1 MLLDIYSGIIR
12 IFFSFNLFISLTIIW
27 HQLNNQLT
35 QYQGIF
41 IKIIYQGKVIHI
53 LQLWMGTTSGSI
65 MLKDWRSRFRFSN
78 DLILKSLN
86 ILSCLYSTS
95 LKPLMG
101 CINFNSILLYRTYSG
116 FPNTAPGL
124 LNYKGPQLYST
135 LQNSKSFFFSPLSA
149 CVHLSIQIAYKLN
162 NAR

>member
-1 MLLDIYSGIIR
+1 MLPDIYSGTIR
-12 IFFSFNLFISLTIIW
+12 IFFSFKFIHFSYSHIW

-41 IKIIYQGKVIHI
+41 IKLIYQGKVNHI

-78 DLILKSLN
+78 DLIVKSLN
-86 ILSCLYSTS
+86 NLSCLYSTS

-101 CINFNSILLYRTYSG
+101 CINLNSILLYRTYSG

-135 LQNSKSFFFSPLSA
+135 LQNSKSFFFLHW
-149 CVHLSIQIAYKLN
+149 VHVYI
-162 NAR
+162 

>member
-1 MLLDIYSGIIR
+1 MLLDIYSGTIR

-135 LQNSKSFFFSPLSA
+135 LQNSKSFFFSIE
-149 CVHLSIQIAYKLN
+149 CMCTFKYTNCIQIE
-162 NAR
+162 